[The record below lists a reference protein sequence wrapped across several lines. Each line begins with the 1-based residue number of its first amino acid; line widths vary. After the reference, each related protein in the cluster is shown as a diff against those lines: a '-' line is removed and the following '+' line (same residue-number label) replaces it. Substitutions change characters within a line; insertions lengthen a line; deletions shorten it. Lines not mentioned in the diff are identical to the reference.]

1 VAWEDSRTSGT
12 TGIDIYAQRVYASG
26 EVAAVPLTTTPTQ
39 LRLLAPYPNPSP
51 GGSTKILFDLPSNC
65 RVSAQV
71 LDLAGHRVRTL
82 AIDQE
87 FSAGRQAL
95 EWDGHND
102 GHARVPAGV
111 YFIRVRVGAHAEGRR
126 LVLLD

>member
-1 VAWEDSRTSGT
+1 WEDGRTSGT
-12 TGIDIYAQRVYASG
+12 TGIDIYAQRVYSSG
-26 EVAAVPLTTTPTQ
+26 EVSGVPPATATAQ

-51 GGSTKILFDLPSNC
+51 GGSIRILFDLPSSD

-82 AIDQE
+82 AVDRE
-87 FSAGRQAL
+87 FPAGRQSL

-102 GHARVPAGV
+102 GRARVPAGV
-111 YFIRVRVGAHAEGRR
+111 YFLRVRMGGHAEDRR